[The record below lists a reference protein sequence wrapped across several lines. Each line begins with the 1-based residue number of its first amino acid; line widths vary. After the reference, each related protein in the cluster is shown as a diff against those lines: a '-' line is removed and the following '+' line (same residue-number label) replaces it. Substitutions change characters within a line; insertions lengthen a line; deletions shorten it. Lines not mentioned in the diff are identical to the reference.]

1 MKNKN
6 EFDDWIINLKKAI
19 GFSTLN
25 DLYEIKEKIS
35 SGRCG
40 VVKKGINKKT
50 NEEINQKKAWN
61 AFVLT
66 NFERSEKLVRT
77 RVAAIVGLAKVC
89 SCFLIRFAHI
99 LK

>member
-1 MKNKN
+1 ML
-6 EFDDWIINLKKAI
+6 IILLKIGAI
-19 GFSTLN
+19 WLLYNILN
-25 DLYEIKEKIS
+25 FYLKIFIS
-35 SGRCG
+35 IFKDAF
-40 VVKKGINKKT
+40 KKI

-77 RVAAIVGLAKVC
+77 GVAAIAGLAKAC

>member
-1 MKNKN
+1 MLNILLSIGTIWLLYKL
-6 EFDDWIINLKKAI
+6 FRFYLKIFYLLFKDA
-19 GFSTLN
+19 F
-25 DLYEIKEKIS
+25 K
-35 SGRCG
+35 R
-40 VVKKGINKKT
+40 T
-50 NEEINQKKAWN
+50 NEEINQEKAWN

-77 RVAAIVGLAKVC
+77 GVAAIAGLAKVC